1 MMMSEAINPIL
12 QWLNANPH
20 AAGLV
25 TFLISAAESIAIIG
39 TIVPGTIMM
48 TALGALA
55 GVGVI
60 PLWST
65 IIWAILGAI
74 VGDNFSFFI
83 GHHYKEGLRDS
94 WVFRHYPQLLNS
106 GEKFFIKYGIM
117 SVFIGRFIGPVRAL
131 VPIVAGMLK
140 MKPLRYV
147 TVSII
152 ASIMWAPVYML
163 PGILLGEAAL
173 EFPPDVAIHVVLVLL
188 FSALFII
195 FCVWMVYKIFV
206 LVRNRINHMLNT
218 LWQHLQRSRYFRVF
232 TLVLKH
238 HDPAKTHGQLILA
251 FYFILSCALFLY
263 LVGYVTIT
271 PSSDITINNIMFY
284 LFRSLRSATMD
295 SVMLCFTMLGD
306 KKVLIPAFVAIIAWL
321 CWKKRW
327 NTAAHALAL
336 FILTCASIVFF
347 KHIVHSER
355 PWGILHSPDTF
366 SFPSGHSTMSMTFYL
381 GLALLLIHGAKFE
394 CKRLIYILM
403 AILIGAISFSR
414 LYLGAHWF
422 TDLIGGWLLS
432 ASLLMLISLSYNRL
446 PERQLKAAGIIL
458 IVFIT
463 VMVGASYQIIKNGAT
478 LTQNYAQI
486 DWPVTTLK
494 MDSWWQQD
502 GDNLPTTRIG
512 RIGLNAELFNLQW
525 IGDIDDIKAMLLTQA
540 WSEPP
545 PQEWVAVLHRITD
558 VSSAEHFPL
567 VSPLY
572 LDKKPALVL
581 VKHYNGEKK
590 LMVLRLWTSHV
601 NIAGASQPLWVGSIG
616 PAPRTYSWL
625 ITYKKNK
632 NYTITTALLFKQIP
646 AGLDVKEIP
655 VSVHVKR
662 KHRWTQQT
670 MILIRPKTFS

>member
-1 MMMSEAINPIL
+1 MMMSEVINPIL

-65 IIWAILGAI
+65 IAWAILGAI
-74 VGDNFSFFI
+74 IGDNFSFFI

-94 WVFRHYPQLLNS
+94 WVFRHYPQLLRS
-106 GEKFFIKYGIM
+106 GENFFIKYGIM

-131 VPIVAGMLK
+131 VPVVAGMLK

-152 ASIMWAPVYML
+152 ASVVWAPVYML

-188 FSALFII
+188 FSALFIFLCI
-195 FCVWMVYKIFV
+195 WVVYKLFV
-206 LVRNRINHMLNT
+206 LVRDRINHMLNV
-218 LWQHLQRSRYFRVF
+218 LWQRLQRSRYFRVI

-251 FYFILSCALFLY
+251 FYLIISCTLFVY
-263 LVGYVTIT
+263 LAGYVHIY
-271 PSSDITINNIMFY
+271 PPGDITVNNVMYY
-284 LFRSLRSATMD
+284 LFRSLRSATLD
-295 SVMLCFTMLGD
+295 TVMICITELGD
-306 KKVLIPAFVAIIAWL
+306 KKVLIPAIVAVIAWL
-321 CWKKRW
+321 CWKRRW
-327 NTAAHALAL
+327 NTAAHAVAL
-336 FILTCASIVFF
+336 FILTCGSIVLF
-347 KHIVHSER
+347 KHTVQSDR
-355 PWGILHSPDTF
+355 PWGIAHSPESF
-366 SFPSGHSTMSMTFYL
+366 SFPSGHATMSMTFYL
-381 GLALLLIHGAKFE
+381 GLALLLIHGTKVN
-394 CKRLIYILM
+394 CKRLIFFLM
-403 AILIGAISFSR
+403 AVLIGAISASR

-422 TDLIGGWLLS
+422 TDVIGGWLLS

-446 PERQLKAAGIIL
+446 PEKKLKASPVIL
-458 IVFIT
+458 IVLLT
-463 VMVGASYQIIKNGAT
+463 VLAGASYQIVKHDVQIK
-478 LTQNYAQI
+478 QDYAQI
-486 DWPVTTLK
+486 DWPVTTIT

-525 IGDIDDIKAMLLTQA
+525 IGDINDIKAMLLTQD

-545 PQEWVAVLHRITD
+545 AQDWVTVLHRITD

-567 VSPLY
+567 LSPLY

-581 VKHYNGEKK
+581 IKHNNGEKK
-590 LMVLRLWTSHV
+590 LMVLRLWTSNV
-601 NIAGASQPLWVGSIG
+601 SIDGTTQPLWVGSIG

-625 ITYKKNK
+625 INYKKNK
-632 NYTITTALLFKQIP
+632 DYTISTALLFKQTP
-646 AGLDVKEIP
+646 VALDVKEIP

-670 MILIRPKTFS
+670 MILIRPKTIS